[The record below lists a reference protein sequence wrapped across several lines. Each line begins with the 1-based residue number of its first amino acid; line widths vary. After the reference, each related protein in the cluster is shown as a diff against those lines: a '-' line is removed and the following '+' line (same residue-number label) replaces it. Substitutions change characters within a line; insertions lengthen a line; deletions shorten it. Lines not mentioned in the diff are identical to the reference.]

1 MGKYQ
6 ETKYIHPLDSTKQ
19 CLTPFFQEALVEFYN
34 PEKLYVLLTDT
45 VATKPPEGASES
57 NWECLQ
63 KRLSGKVEILPI
75 YDIPEKNSPDDI
87 WQIFQKIND
96 CLEEGD
102 SVIFDITHS
111 FRSVPVVALISV
123 SYLRIIRQVKI
134 DGLLYGAFEA
144 KNKEKNET
152 PTYDLLPIVSL
163 LEWTT
168 ATDQFIK
175 TGNGESLANLLHSSH
190 PQTEQLAENIKGIA
204 QALQLLRPMDVMKQS
219 FTLTE
224 RIEEATPIISKS
236 VPPFSSLLK
245 RVSDDYGK
253 FSLENPDAFD
263 NNAQESLL
271 HQLDMIEWYVD
282 KGQTVQALSLARE
295 WLPSLLCHH
304 FQLDPLDAENNRDEM
319 EILLAGGKRGDR
331 RSKYLE
337 EWKELPKKQRKQLNN
352 LWSGEEYNLANLRN
366 DVLHA
371 GFRKNP
377 RPSEDIIQKTKDI
390 LEELKSVSKNWKL
403 DTE

>member
-1 MGKYQ
+1 MKIISFLGMGKYQ

-63 KRLSGKVEILPI
+63 QRLRGKVEILPI

-87 WQIFQKIND
+87 WQIFQKVND

-152 PTYDLLPIVSL
+152 PTYDLLPIL
-163 LEWTT
+163 M
-168 ATDQFIK
+168 I
-175 TGNGESLANLLHSSH
+175 
-190 PQTEQLAENIKGIA
+190 
-204 QALQLLRPMDVMKQS
+204 
-219 FTLTE
+219 LT
-224 RIEEATPIISKS
+224 IM
-236 VPPFSSLLK
+236 L
-245 RVSDDYGK
+245 
-253 FSLENPDAFD
+253 
-263 NNAQESLL
+263 
-271 HQLDMIEWYVD
+271 
-282 KGQTVQALSLARE
+282 
-295 WLPSLLCHH
+295 
-304 FQLDPLDAENNRDEM
+304 
-319 EILLAGGKRGDR
+319 
-331 RSKYLE
+331 
-337 EWKELPKKQRKQLNN
+337 
-352 LWSGEEYNLANLRN
+352 
-366 DVLHA
+366 
-371 GFRKNP
+371 KNP
-377 RPSEDIIQKTKDI
+377 CCIS
-390 LEELKSVSKNWKL
+390 
-403 DTE
+403 